1 MKHKDIRRFVML
13 TIKCFVILLVI
24 GILLPKAVE
33 WLLYSLINDTKI
45 YKNSIFVYKLV
56 DINYKFIYN
65 YILTFYLFFK
75 V

>member
-1 MKHKDIRRFVML
+1 MKHKDLWHFVIL

-24 GILLPKAVE
+24 GILLPSVVE
-33 WLLYSLINDTKI
+33 WLLHSLINDTKI
-45 YKNSIFVYKLV
+45 YKNSVFVYKLV
-56 DINYKFIYN
+56 DINYKFVYN